1 MTQGEVKFALRV
13 EMALNRIP
21 QPEYRQLTVEALMVL
36 CQIVQHSDD
45 NTRWD
50 EVLRVDRLV
59 AEANRIYVE
68 EQVRAAIFKYHLKY
82 YTCLFWVVDGVAR

>member
-68 EQVRAAIFKYHLKY
+68 EQVRAAIFN
-82 YTCLFWVVDGVAR
+82 VI